1 MSCKAVIFDLDG
13 TLLDTLA
20 DIAAAMNRVLV
31 RHGRAAYP
39 LNAYGGF
46 VGDGAEV
53 LVRRTL
59 QIGQG
64 AAEDIAAYVQEFKAA
79 YAQCWDAY
87 TRPYPGIPELLDD
100 LAGRGI
106 PAAVLSN
113 KPHEFAVRCI
123 EAFLPGRR
131 FAAVLG
137 QRQGRPSKP
146 DPAGA
151 QEAAGL
157 LRARPHDI
165 CYVGDT
171 DTDMRTALAAG
182 MVPVGVQW
190 GFRPAA
196 ELRAA
201 GARHLIGAP
210 AELLAFF

>member
-1 MSCKAVIFDLDG
+1 MGCSAVVFDLDG

-20 DIAAAMNRVLV
+20 DIATAMNRVLV
-31 RHGRAAYP
+31 RHGLAAFPLAAYR
-39 LNAYGGF
+39 GF

-59 QIGQG
+59 LPGRGG
-64 AAEDIAAYVQEFKAA
+64 AGDIASYVQEFKAA
-79 YAQCWDAY
+79 YAECWDAH
-87 TRPYPGIPELLDD
+87 TGPYAGIPELLDA

-123 EAFLPGRR
+123 DAFLPGRR
-131 FAAVLG
+131 FIAVLG
-137 QRQGRPSKP
+137 QQPGRPPKP

-151 QEAAGL
+151 LEAARL
-157 LRARPHDI
+157 LQVHPQDI
-165 CYVGDT
+165 CYAGDT
-171 DTDMRTALAAG
+171 DTDMRTAIAAG

-196 ELRAA
+196 ELLAA
-201 GARHLIGAP
+201 GARHLIAAP
-210 AELLAFF
+210 AELLAFL